1 MAKRPKP
8 FIHFL
13 ATPLIV
19 LFLAGCGAVS
29 RDAVVAD
36 LAAHPA
42 QGRYIRGVP
51 FFPQDRY
58 MCGPAALAG
67 VIGYWGGSAGMDD
80 VARGVY
86 EEKLKGTLPM
96 DLLIYARE
104 KGLDASYY
112 RGSFDDLREKISSGA
127 PLILFLNL
135 GYDDYPVGHY
145 IVAVG
150 YDDRAGV
157 VLAHSAMNREEVFTY
172 DRLKG
177 YWEKTGFS
185 TLLVSPRKTNDE
197 R

>member
-1 MAKRPKP
+1 MAKIPKP

-13 ATPLIV
+13 ATPLLV
-19 LFLAGCGAVS
+19 LFLAGCGAMS

-36 LAAHPA
+36 LAAHPGA
-42 QGRYIRGVP
+42 GRHIKNVP

-58 MCGPAALAG
+58 MCGPSALAG
-67 VIGYWGGSAGMDD
+67 VIGYWGGDTGTDE

-104 KGLDASYY
+104 KGFDASYY
-112 RGSFDDLREKISSGA
+112 RGSFDDLREKISSGS

-135 GYDDYPVGHY
+135 GYDAYPVGHY

-172 DRLKG
+172 ERLKG

-185 TLLVSPRKTNDE
+185 TLLVRPRKTDDE